1 MPSESSSDDPPTV
14 IQFELPSWLAAAW
27 PAPGTVL
34 TTAEERMRLV
44 IDLAQRNVEQGGGG
58 PFGAAVF
65 ELGSG
70 RPVALGVNLVLSQR
84 CSVLHAEIVALVLA
98 QRVLGTHDLSGG
110 AGCELVTS
118 VEPCAMCL
126 GAVPWS
132 GVRSVVCGARDE
144 DARAVGFDE
153 GHKPLDWSDG
163 LTARGIRVT
172 CDVLR
177 SEAAAVLQRYRQRGG
192 VIY

>member
-1 MPSESSSDDPPTV
+1 MPSEPGVDRSPTT
-14 IQFELPSWLAAAW
+14 IQFELPAWLAAAW
-27 PAPGTVL
+27 PAPGAVL
-34 TTAEERMRLV
+34 ATAEERMRLA

-65 ELGSG
+65 DLGSG
-70 RPVALGVNLVLSQR
+70 RPIALGVNLVLAQR
-84 CSVLHAEIVALVLA
+84 CSVLHAEIVALVSA
-98 QRVLGTHDLSGG
+98 QRALGTHDLGGG

-132 GVRSVVCGARDE
+132 GVRSLVCGARDE

-153 GHKPLDWSDG
+153 GHKPADWRAG

-177 SEAAAVLQRYRQRGG
+177 AESAAVLQRYQQRGG